1 MIKYDLGDKVYCF
14 KSHNDEITAYYG
26 FIRAVQIN
34 SGGVRQYDIDCLQ
47 GDNIITIAAN
57 EQTMDATEAGLKQK
71 IEHFQK
77 YLDESDKLA
86 EKFFGLSE
94 FSISELRDSLK
105 GGSNGK

>member
-1 MIKYDLGDKVYCF
+1 MTYDLGQKVYCF
-14 KSHNDEITAYYG
+14 KSHNDEITVYYG

-34 SGGVRQYDIDCLQ
+34 SGGVRQYDVDCLQ

-57 EQTMDATEAGLKQK
+57 DQTLDATKAGLEQK
-71 IEHFQK
+71 IELFKQ

-94 FSISELRDSLK
+94 FSITDLRDSLK
-105 GGSNGK
+105 GDANGK

>member
-1 MIKYDLGDKVYCF
+1 MTYDLGQKVYCF
-14 KSHNDEITAYYG
+14 KSHNDEITVYYG

-34 SGGVRQYDIDCLQ
+34 SGGVRQYDVDCLQ

-57 EQTMDATEAGLKQK
+57 DQTLDTTKTGLEQK
-71 IEHFQK
+71 IERFKQ

-94 FSISELRDSLK
+94 FSITDLRDSLK
-105 GGSNGK
+105 GDANGK